1 MPPCLAY
8 LWILTY
14 VTYMYLVNQLL
25 NENYHYVIKSKQT
38 EMLVQSGYPI
48 NLPVN
53 VLEMQSLS
61 LFKGLRLQSRTR
73 WQMMME
79 IPVVTG

>member
-14 VTYMYLVNQLL
+14 VTYMYLVNKLL

-38 EMLVQSGYPI
+38 EMLVQNGYPI

-61 LFKGLRLQSRTR
+61 LFKVLRLQSRTR